1 MARNDGSSI
10 VVIPRRRTEGLSQ
23 GVDGQFKAWIAG
35 LGKTATMRHHDD
47 MFSWIRN
54 RRHERQRAREASW
67 VEERTV
73 LAAESDRLT
82 VVFEPMG
89 AIYEIEP
96 GETLTIV
103 FKGPPT
109 HPGEVKHRADYTSVS
124 PGLAG
129 YMTAFDSKDNE
140 IDVNTGAPY

>member
-1 MARNDGSSI
+1 M
-10 VVIPRRRTEGLSQ
+10 
-23 GVDGQFKAWIAG
+23 
-35 LGKTATMRHHDD
+35 
-47 MFSWIRN
+47 
-54 RRHERQRAREASW
+54 
-67 VEERTV
+67 EERTV
-73 LAAESDRLT
+73 LTAESDFLT

-109 HPGEVKHRADYTSVS
+109 HPGEIKHRADYTSAS

-129 YMTAFDSKDNE
+129 YMMAFDSEGNE